1 MSTLT
6 AITKEEYFE
15 MLHKS
20 DIKLE
25 YHSGEVVAMAGA
37 QPAHNIIIMN
47 MALELGL
54 YLKRSNCTMLSSD
67 QLIKVEGCEKYTFPD
82 LVIVCEEPIY
92 ERNPFRGLDALLN
105 PNIIIEVLSDSTEF
119 YDRTEKL
126 ECYKTI
132 PSFTEYVLVA
142 SKKKKVEVYK
152 KIMEDE
158 WLLHE
163 YRRDNEKVKI
173 GDCEILFEDIY
184 NKVNFET
191 IGV

>member
-25 YHSGEVVAMAGA
+25 YHSGEVVVMAGA

-54 YLKRSNCTMLSSD
+54 CLKRSNCTMLSSD

-173 GDCEILFEDIY
+173 ADCEILFEDVY
-184 NKVNFET
+184 NKVSFET